1 MPSNSS
7 DEFKDNDS
15 REDYRTQPTVG
26 EEESRLPAGTLTDDE
41 RLRML
46 GYDVS
51 LGRPLGFWSSAGLNV
66 CHSSAIFDFIGY
78 QAMYA
83 YDGPLLFIIG
93 YPFLAFF
100 HLCLIGPFSELVS
113 AFPVA
118 GGMATWAWQLA
129 RNGVGGE
136 RQWAWVVAG
145 FTLAMHLGKTIS
157 YMYAVTISLKSIYTS
172 MAFPDSN
179 QLTGEAAH
187 PKEWWE
193 PVFYL
198 SLVSFV
204 AILTMTRIARTST
217 FWIAA
222 GIFNVIVIILTYS
235 MLITCAVKIPTSPQ
249 AKLMDILGGNPPQ
262 NWGFPNRKKWIYP
275 LSRMIFMGLPLR
287 VTAIDAPI
295 HMAEETQNPS
305 RTVPRVLWT
314 TCIYHY
320 INVYILVILYI
331 VFLIPVTNGL
341 YATFPVVPLGGIMD
355 IGKSGI
361 LAFAILATL
370 CTTTQVLA
378 STLIT
383 SRFIFALAR
392 DKGIPFSKFL
402 ARTDKH
408 KEPWVAMTALL
419 LAMFLA
425 TTGWL
430 VNHQNWFSLLQAFQF
445 YLINIPYG
453 LPLVLY
459 LLCRLDLRYVGRSD
473 FSLGRLSKP
482 CTCIT
487 IAWLSLSLIQG
498 CLSLTVFNGK
508 TIGAEAKD
516 GQKASEIISFL
527 PMVIAGLLLIFLASW
542 FLYGRRHFVGP
553 IRALTIW
560 TTGQDIDPRNVSTT
574 NPRGRA
580 IRQYIDKKT
589 GRTSSNEG
597 SNPATPVRPTFSGPR
612 TATLPSSPAKSPTL
626 QRLLGRGTNSP
637 SNGSPGPSTDWNTS
651 TSPYG
656 GPAVSVLPESGVL
669 PHERTANYDMTRG
682 GVSVIP
688 ESGVFPESVVDDRS
702 MMSAAQAESQFLPEP
717 QAAVSR
723 ARRGISFR
731 PSTIKIGNQSYPL
744 TQLTPPPRSPPTQTP
759 LSPPPRG
766 RNSLQYA
773 SALPTQIEAAME
785 ESQLEP
791 EPHSG
796 LSFGAMPALEESQIH
811 PGGSRDSFGVG
822 DTLESRSGGN
832 VVSIP
837 SEEESF
843 IEPAALAESQLHP
856 SQ

>member
-51 LGRPLGFWSSAGLNV
+51 LGRPLGFWSSAGLN
-66 CHSSAIFDFIGY
+66 
-78 QAMYA
+78 
-83 YDGPLLFIIG
+83 IIG

-187 PKEWWE
+187 PKEC
-193 PVFYL
+193 
-198 SLVSFV
+198 
-204 AILTMTRIARTST
+204 
-217 FWIAA
+217 
-222 GIFNVIVIILTYS
+222 

-498 CLSLTVFNGK
+498 CLPLTVFNGK

-702 MMSAAQAESQFLPEP
+702 MMSAAQAESQFFPEP